1 MHKLYHKGAFMSK
14 YFSVVLLALS
24 VAGCVSQTVP
34 KNPPLV
40 SYSQR
45 NWVAVNANDFVPPNA
60 KTYVKVEQIDLSAVK
75 TEQPAPAQQEN

>member
-1 MHKLYHKGAFMSK
+1 MHKVYHKAAFMSK
-14 YFSVVLLALS
+14 CFLIVLAAVS
-24 VAGCVSQTVP
+24 VAVCVSQTVP

-60 KTYVKVEQIDLSAVK
+60 KTYVKVEQIDLNTVK
-75 TEQPAPAQQEN
+75 TEEPAPAQQEN

>member
-14 YFSVVLLALS
+14 YFSVVLLALTM
-24 VAGCVSQTVP
+24 AGCVSQTVP

-40 SYSQR
+40 SYSQK

-60 KTYVKVEQIDLSAVK
+60 KTYVKVEQIDLNAVK
-75 TEQPAPAQQEN
+75 TEEPAPKQQEK